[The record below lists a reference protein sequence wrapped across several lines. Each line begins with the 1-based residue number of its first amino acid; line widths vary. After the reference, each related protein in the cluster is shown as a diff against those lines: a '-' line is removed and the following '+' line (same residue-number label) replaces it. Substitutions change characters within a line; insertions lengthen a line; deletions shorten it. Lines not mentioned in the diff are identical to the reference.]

1 MNDKSG
7 VVQKLIDVIIV
18 GGGKVGIRL
27 IELLKKQENYGITL
41 IDNHMEVINTIKEEF
56 DDVNIINGD
65 ATNRKIL
72 QKAGI
77 ETADIIVAATSI
89 DEVNLL
95 IGMISQEYNLSKII
109 ARTAN
114 PTHIKMFKKLGLNE
128 VISPELTA
136 CSNIE
141 KLIIK
146 PNIADLSISGKGD
159 CELID
164 ITVKAKK
171 VIGKRIGQI
180 SPTKDFIIIMCEKDN
195 VELIANDEII
205 LDEDDTVT
213 VLVKRKSI
221 KKTRKY
227 FTKNSIFPSI

>member
-1 MNDKSG
+1 M
-7 VVQKLIDVIIV
+7 IDLQNIIIV
-18 GGGKVGIRL
+18 GGGRVGFRL
-27 IELLKKQENYGITL
+27 IKLLKKQANYNITL
-41 IDNHMEVINTIKEEF
+41 IENNQQINDMIKKEYEE
-56 DDVNIINGD
+56 VNIVNGD
-65 ATNRKIL
+65 ATNKSTLI
-72 QKAGI
+72 QAGI
-77 ETADIIVAATSI
+77 ETADIIVAATST

-95 IGMISQEYNLSKII
+95 IGMIAQNYNLSKII

-164 ITVKAKK
+164 ISVKAKK
-171 VIGKRIGQI
+171 VIGKQIGQI
-180 SPTKDFIIIMCEKDN
+180 SPTKDFIIIMCEKNDE
-195 VELIANDEII
+195 ELIANNDIVLEK
-205 LDEDDTVT
+205 DDTIT
-213 VLVKRKSI
+213 VLVKRNAI
-221 KKTRKY
+221 KKTKKY
-227 FTKNSIFPSI
+227 FTKNSILGSL

>member
-1 MNDKSG
+1 MQN
-7 VVQKLIDVIIV
+7 IIIV
-18 GGGKVGIRL
+18 GGGRVGFRL
-27 IELLKKQENYGITL
+27 IKLLKKQANYNITL
-41 IDNHMEVINTIKEEF
+41 IENNQQINDMIKKEYEE
-56 DDVNIINGD
+56 VNIVNGD
-65 ATNRKIL
+65 ATNKSTLI
-72 QKAGI
+72 QAGI
-77 ETADIIVAATSI
+77 ETADIIVAATST

-95 IGMISQEYNLSKII
+95 IGMIAQNYNLSKII

-164 ITVKAKK
+164 ISVKAKK
-171 VIGKRIGQI
+171 VIGKQIGQI
-180 SPTKDFIIIMCEKDN
+180 SPTKDFIIIMCEKNDE
-195 VELIANDEII
+195 ELIANNDIVLEK
-205 LDEDDTVT
+205 DDTIT
-213 VLVKRKSI
+213 VLVKRNAI
-221 KKTRKY
+221 KKTKKY
-227 FTKNSIFPSI
+227 FTKNSILGSL

>member
-1 MNDKSG
+1 VEN
-7 VVQKLIDVIIV
+7 IIIV

-27 IELLKKQENYGITL
+27 IELLKKQKNYSITL
-41 IDNHMEVINTIKEEF
+41 IDNHPEVIEAIKEKYE
-56 DDVNIINGD
+56 DVNIVNGD
-65 ATNRKIL
+65 ATNKKVL
-72 QKAGI
+72 LEAGI
-77 ETADIIVAATSI
+77 EKCDIIVAATSI

-95 IGMISQEYNLSKII
+95 ISMIAQNYNLSKII

-164 ITVKAKK
+164 VTVKSKK
-171 VIGKRIGQI
+171 VIGKSIGQI
-180 SPTKDFIIIMCEKDN
+180 SPKKDFIIVMCEKN
-195 VELIANDEII
+195 NEELIANNDII
-205 LDEDDTVT
+205 LEKDDIVT
-213 VLVKRKSI
+213 VLVKRKAI

-227 FTKNSIFPSI
+227 FTKNSLLSSI

>member
-1 MNDKSG
+1 MQN
-7 VVQKLIDVIIV
+7 IIIV
-18 GGGKVGIRL
+18 GGGRVGFRL
-27 IELLKKQENYGITL
+27 IKLLKKQANYNITL
-41 IDNHMEVINTIKEEF
+41 IENNQQINDMIKKEYEE
-56 DDVNIINGD
+56 VNIVNGD
-65 ATNRKIL
+65 ATNKSTLI
-72 QKAGI
+72 QAGI
-77 ETADIIVAATSI
+77 ETADIIVAATST

-95 IGMISQEYNLSKII
+95 IGMIAQNYNLSKII

-164 ITVKAKK
+164 ISVKAKK
-171 VIGKRIGQI
+171 VIGKQIRQI
-180 SPTKDFIIIMCEKDN
+180 SPTKDFIIIMCEKNDE
-195 VELIANDEII
+195 ELIANNDIVLEK
-205 LDEDDTVT
+205 DDTIT
-213 VLVKRKSI
+213 VLVKRNAI
-221 KKTRKY
+221 KKTKKY
-227 FTKNSIFPSI
+227 FTKNSILGSL